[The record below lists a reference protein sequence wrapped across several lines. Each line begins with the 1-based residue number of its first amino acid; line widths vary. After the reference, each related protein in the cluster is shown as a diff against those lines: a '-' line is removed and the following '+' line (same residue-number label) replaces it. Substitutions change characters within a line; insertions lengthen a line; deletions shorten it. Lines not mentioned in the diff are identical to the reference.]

1 MASHIDHLAT
11 DNIAGIRLNSIFA
24 TYSIDKDHP
33 IASIFEINN
42 ELGKPQDLHY
52 LAKILNEKSLAV
64 VLDLPIDP
72 LAHQLSQP
80 ESITTE
86 NISSSIVHTAD
97 IMRISRSIDKK
108 SWIMDAIA
116 LWVRFGVNGFYLNG
130 LEKFA
135 DDPLL
140 LDNVRM
146 WKTFLG
152 PDKVLIVNNAILEN
166 VNRSMAEDLFNYIDL
181 VTVELDTM
189 HGAKKV
195 AEQIKYNLD
204 GITSSGAKPFI
215 QWSLKKQEQK
225 LPPENVE
232 TSDYELASTLL
243 MLMLP
248 GSPILTYGTQYKEPS
263 LKEQTYGTNFN
274 EAVSAFVLA
283 PSSFNHF
290 RQVTNAIALRNMSPS
305 INQNTIQKG
314 GKTEPNTSTKINKSE
329 NVVIVERWYPR
340 RNTFISISNLGD
352 KKVSM
357 DLSDLFYSGE
367 IVIGRAEPERI
378 YFKELSVSPAETIV
392 IKLDK

>member
-1 MASHIDHLAT
+1 MNLRDLASRIDHLPT
-11 DNIAGIRLNSIFA
+11 DNIAGIRLKSIFA
-24 TYSIDKDHP
+24 SYPIDKGP
-33 IASIFEINN
+33 SVSSIFEINKD
-42 ELGKPQDLHY
+42 LGKPQDLHY
-52 LAKILNEKSLAV
+52 LAMILNEKSLAV

-72 LAHQLSQP
+72 LAHQLTQHEP
-80 ESITTE
+80 IVNE
-86 NISSSIVHTAD
+86 NISSSVVHTAD
-97 IMRISRSIDKK
+97 IMRISRSTDKK
-108 SWIMDAIA
+108 SSIMDAIA
-116 LWVRFGVNGFYLNG
+116 LWVHFGVNGFYMNG
-130 LEKFA
+130 LEKFV

-152 PDKVLIVNNAILEN
+152 PDKVLIVNNAILEK
-166 VNRSMAEDLFNYIDL
+166 VNRSLANDLLNYIDL
-181 VTVELDTM
+181 VTVELDTAY
-189 HGAKKV
+189 GAKKV

-204 GITSSGAKPFI
+204 GITAPAANPFI
-215 QWSLKKQEQK
+215 QWSLKHNAQK
-225 LPPENVE
+225 STAENVE
-232 TSDYELASTLL
+232 TDDYELASTLL

-248 GSPILTYGTQYKEPS
+248 GSPLLTYGTQYKETGI
-263 LKEQTYGTNFN
+263 KEQNFGTNFN
-274 EAVSAFVLA
+274 ALA

-290 RQVTNAIALRNMSPS
+290 QQVRNAIALRNASPS

-314 GKTEPNTSTKINKSE
+314 GKTEPNTSTKISKSE

-340 RNTFISISNLGD
+340 RNTFISISNLGE

-367 IVIGRAEPERI
+367 IVIGRSQPERI